1 MPKSLSFTNFAVRN
15 TKTVKL
21 MKTIKT
27 AALALLALMA
37 IACNSEKTPPSN
49 ERIVEDVNPQTGV
62 ISLRDYTLKDTITI
76 SGKLYKYT
84 CTFEHVDTLPV
95 FMNPQGLEYHESRV
109 RIDIKREGESVFSK
123 TFYKNN
129 FRDNV
134 PADFLKT
141 STLVGVNYNF
151 MKRESDRSA
160 FYFIITVGDPDET
173 SDNMA
178 YPLEL
183 KVATDGSFSI
193 KKAENLETEPLS
205 PGLNIDPSED
215 AV

>member
-1 MPKSLSFTNFAVRN
+1 
-15 TKTVKL
+15 
-21 MKTIKT
+21 MKTFKT

-37 IACNSEKTPPSN
+37 IACNNEKQPPVN
-49 ERIVEDVNPQTGV
+49 ERIVEDVNPQTGI
-62 ISLRDYTLKDTITI
+62 ISLRDYTLKDTITV
-76 SGKLYKYT
+76 SGKLYHYT
-84 CTFEHVDTLPV
+84 CTFEHVDSMPV
-95 FMNPQGLEYHESRV
+95 FMNPQGLEYHESRAH
-109 RIDIKREGESVFSK
+109 IDIQCEGTSVFSK
-123 TFYKNN
+123 TFYKNS
-129 FRDNV
+129 FRDYV

-141 STLVGVNYNF
+141 STVVGVNYNF

-183 KVATDGSFSI
+183 KVATDGSISI
-193 KKAENLETEPLS
+193 KKAENLETEPLN

>member
-1 MPKSLSFTNFAVRN
+1 
-15 TKTVKL
+15 
-21 MKTIKT
+21 MKTLRI
-27 AALALLALMA
+27 ASLALLALMA
-37 IACNSEKTPPSN
+37 VACTNEKKPASP
-49 ERIVEDVNPQTGV
+49 ERIVEDVNPQTGI
-62 ISLRDYTLKDTITI
+62 ISLRNYTIKDTISI
-76 SGKLYKYT
+76 SGKLYNYT
-84 CTFEHVDTLPV
+84 YKFESVDSLPV
-95 FMNPQGLEYHESRV
+95 LINPQGLEYHESRAT
-109 RIDIKREGESVFSK
+109 ITITREDTKVFSK

-129 FRDNV
+129 FREYV
-134 PADFLKT
+134 PANFLKT
-141 STLVGVNYNF
+141 STVVGVAYNI

-183 KVATDGSFSI
+183 KVATDGSYSI
-193 KKAENLETEPLS
+193 KKAENLETEPLH

>member
-1 MPKSLSFTNFAVRN
+1 MRTLKIAS
-15 TKTVKL
+15 
-21 MKTIKT
+21 M
-27 AALALLALMA
+27 ALLTLMA
-37 IACNSEKTPPSN
+37 MACTNEKKPPVT
-49 ERIVEDVNPQTGV
+49 ERIVEDVNPQTGI
-62 ISLRDYTLKDTITI
+62 ISLRDYTINDTISI
-76 SGKLYKYT
+76 NGKLYKYT

-95 FMNPQGLEYHESRV
+95 LMNPQGLEYHESRV
-109 RIDIKREGESVFSK
+109 RIDIKQNDSNVFSK

-129 FRDNV
+129 FRDQV

-141 STLVGVNYNF
+141 STVVGVNYNF
-151 MKRESDRSA
+151 MKRDTDRSA

-183 KVATDGSFSI
+183 KVATDGSYSI
-193 KKAENLETEPLS
+193 KKAENLETEPLH
-205 PGLNIDPSED
+205 PGTNIDPSED

>member
-1 MPKSLSFTNFAVRN
+1 
-15 TKTVKL
+15 
-21 MKTIKT
+21 MKTFKT

-37 IACNSEKTPPSN
+37 IACNNEKQPPVN

-62 ISLRDYTLKDTITI
+62 ISLRDYTLKDTITVG
-76 SGKLYKYT
+76 GKLYNYT
-84 CTFEHVDTLPV
+84 CTFEHVDSLPV
-95 FMNPQGLEYHESRV
+95 FMNPQGLEYNESRA
-109 RIDIKREGESVFSK
+109 RIDIQREGTSVFSK
-123 TFYKNN
+123 TFYKNS
-129 FRDNV
+129 FRDYV

-141 STLVGVNYNF
+141 STVVGINYNF

-183 KVATDGSFSI
+183 KVATDGSISI
-193 KKAENLETEPLS
+193 KKAENLETEPLN

>member
-1 MPKSLSFTNFAVRN
+1 MRTLKIAS
-15 TKTVKL
+15 
-21 MKTIKT
+21 M
-27 AALALLALMA
+27 ALLTLMA
-37 IACNSEKTPPSN
+37 MACTNEKKPPVN
-49 ERIVEDVNPQTGV
+49 ERIVEDVNPQTGI
-62 ISLRDYTLKDTITI
+62 ISLRDYTINDTISI
-76 SGKLYKYT
+76 NGKLYKYT

-95 FMNPQGLEYHESRV
+95 LMNPQGLEYHESRV
-109 RIDIKREGESVFSK
+109 RIDIKQNDSNVFSK

-129 FRDNV
+129 FRDQV

-141 STLVGVNYNF
+141 STVVGVNYNF
-151 MKRESDRSA
+151 MKRDSDRSA

-183 KVATDGSFSI
+183 KVATDGSYSI
-193 KKAENLETEPLS
+193 KKAENLETEPLH
-205 PGLNIDPSED
+205 PGMNIDPSED

>member
-1 MPKSLSFTNFAVRN
+1 MRTLKIAS
-15 TKTVKL
+15 
-21 MKTIKT
+21 M
-27 AALALLALMA
+27 ALLTLMA
-37 IACNSEKTPPSN
+37 IACTNEKKPPVT
-49 ERIVEDVNPQTGV
+49 ERIVEDVNPQTGI
-62 ISLRDYTLKDTITI
+62 ISLRDYTINDTISI
-76 SGKLYKYT
+76 NGKLYKYT

-95 FMNPQGLEYHESRV
+95 LMNPQGLEYHESRV
-109 RIDIKREGESVFSK
+109 RIDIKQNDINVFSK

-129 FRDNV
+129 FRDQV

-141 STLVGVNYNF
+141 STVVGVNYNF
-151 MKRESDRSA
+151 MKRDTDRSA

-183 KVATDGSFSI
+183 KVATDGSYSI
-193 KKAENLETEPLS
+193 KKAENLETEPLH
-205 PGLNIDPSED
+205 PGMNIDPSED

>member
-1 MPKSLSFTNFAVRN
+1 
-15 TKTVKL
+15 

-37 IACNSEKTPPSN
+37 IACNNEKKPPVN

-62 ISLRDYTLKDTITI
+62 ISLRDYTLKDTITVG
-76 SGKLYKYT
+76 GKLYHYT
-84 CTFEHVDTLPV
+84 CTFEHVDSLPV
-95 FMNPQGLEYHESRV
+95 FMNPQGLEYHESRA
-109 RIDIKREGESVFSK
+109 RIDIQREGTSVFSK
-123 TFYKNN
+123 TFYKNS
-129 FRDNV
+129 FRDYV
-134 PADFLKT
+134 PSDFLKT
-141 STLVGVNYNF
+141 STVVGVNYNF

-183 KVATDGSFSI
+183 KVAPDGSISI
-193 KKAENLETEPLS
+193 KKAENLETEPLN

>member
-1 MPKSLSFTNFAVRN
+1 MRTLKIAS
-15 TKTVKL
+15 
-21 MKTIKT
+21 M
-27 AALALLALMA
+27 ALLTLMA
-37 IACNSEKTPPSN
+37 IACTNEKKPPVT
-49 ERIVEDVNPQTGV
+49 ERIVEDVNPQTGI
-62 ISLRDYTLKDTITI
+62 ISLRDYTINDTISI
-76 SGKLYKYT
+76 NGKLYKYT

-95 FMNPQGLEYHESRV
+95 LMNPQGLEYHESRV
-109 RIDIKREGESVFSK
+109 RIDIKQNDSNVFSK

-129 FRDNV
+129 FRDQV

-141 STLVGVNYNF
+141 STVVGVNYNF
-151 MKRESDRSA
+151 MKRDTDRSA

-183 KVATDGSFSI
+183 KVATDGSYSI
-193 KKAENLETEPLS
+193 KKAENLETEPLR
-205 PGLNIDPSED
+205 PGMNIDPSED